1 MIDISTFNILL
12 TLLFVLMPLFVFLA
26 KDGAKLYRDIRD
38 ALKDGELSSAEI
50 DLIIADTGVVLRS
63 IVRLI
68 EAVLLKLGKM

>member
-1 MIDISTFNILL
+1 MVDILTYNVLL
-12 TLLFVLMPLFVFLA
+12 TLLVFLMPLFMLLA